1 MARRQ
6 DDEPLIIHMARW
18 QDDEPLIIHMA
29 RWQDARRISGVHGVG
44 VAGGEREGRAW
55 PPDQHQHGA
64 PAWSVR
70 WWHAYCARD
79 TACGSGPCAYVT
91 VIGFDGSAL
100 ARWTSGSRWRAVP
113 RRESMK
119 RLVAKLSAITKVFG
133 YLATYYANLQITHR
147 PIRIAAWSSA
157 EHRFCY
163 TPLPPLT
170 AAPQTRSPLPF
181 SFMLG
186 NGVWAGL
193 R

>member
-1 MARRQ
+1 MAR
-6 DDEPLIIHMARW
+6 
-18 QDDEPLIIHMA
+18 
-29 RWQDARRISGVHGVG
+29 
-44 VAGGEREGRAW
+44 
-55 PPDQHQHGA
+55 GA
-64 PAWSVR
+64 A
-70 WWHAYCARD
+70 
-79 TACGSGPCAYVT
+79 
-91 VIGFDGSAL
+91 
-100 ARWTSGSRWRAVP
+100 P
-113 RRESMK
+113 RMK
-119 RLVAKLSAITKVFG
+119 RLVQIIRKRAITKVFG

-193 R
+193 RLCKPYGPARSDAHRALAHAGCQRGVAER